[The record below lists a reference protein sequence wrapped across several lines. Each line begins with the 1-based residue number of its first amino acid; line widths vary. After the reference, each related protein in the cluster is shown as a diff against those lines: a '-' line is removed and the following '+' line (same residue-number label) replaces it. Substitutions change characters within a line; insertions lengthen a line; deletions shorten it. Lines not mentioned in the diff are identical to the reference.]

1 MEKKRY
7 IGYGCG
13 GIALTGNFPS
23 MNRLNEK
30 ARAMIAEAIGAENII
45 VEDEILDRYA
55 RDETSDL
62 EHAPDIVVRVS
73 TAGEVGRVLKI
84 CNELGVPVTPRGA
97 GTGVTGGAVPVTG
110 GVLLSLERMNRILEI
125 DERNMTAL
133 VEPAV
138 ITGDLQRAARERGLM
153 YPPDPASLDS
163 CSIGGNVAEGAGGP
177 RAVKYGT
184 TKDYVL
190 GLEFVLPDGAIITTG
205 GKFVKN
211 ATGFNLC
218 GLLTGSEGTLAVITK
233 ILLRLV
239 PAAPFSMDL
248 LLPYDTLEAAVD
260 DVYAII
266 ARRVGPAALEFMEE
280 DAIRLTARHLGQDM
294 PFPDARAHLLVQ
306 LDGTSE
312 EAVRDQ
318 VAAIAGCISV
328 PEERIIAAESRAQ
341 SERIWKARRAIREA
355 ITAESPVFLAEDT
368 VVPRSEIPA
377 FLKKVKEFLNARGLR
392 SVMFGH
398 AGDGNV
404 HIDVLSG
411 GMPRAEWDGLVPELK
426 KNIYAIALAHG
437 GTITGEH
444 GIGFTRRDYLG
455 LALGEDEIA
464 LQKRVKAAFD
474 PRGILNPRKIF
485 GD

>member
-1 MEKKRY
+1 MK
-7 IGYGCG
+7 
-13 GIALTGNFPS
+13 
-23 MNRLNEK
+23 RLNEK
-30 ARAMIAEAIGAENII
+30 ARTLLAKAIGAANVI

-62 EHAPDIVVRVS
+62 EHAPDILVRVS
-73 TAGEVGRVLKI
+73 SAVEASRVLRI
-84 CNELGVPVTPRGA
+84 CNDLGVPVTPRGA
-97 GTGVTGGAVPVTG
+97 GTGVTGGAVPVAG
-110 GVLLSLERMNRILEI
+110 GVVLSLERMNRILEI

-133 VEPAV
+133 VEPGV
-138 ITGDLQRAARERGLM
+138 ITGDLQRAASERGLM

-190 GLEFVLPDGAIITTG
+190 GLEFVLPDGGIINTG

-233 ILLRLV
+233 ILLRLI
-239 PAAPFSMDL
+239 PAAPFTMDL

-266 ARRVGPAALEFMEE
+266 ARRVVPAALEFMEE
-280 DAIRLTARHLGQDM
+280 DAIRITARHLGVDM

-312 EAVRDQ
+312 EEVRNQ
-318 VAAIAGCISV
+318 VATIAGSVSV

-341 SERIWKARRAIREA
+341 SERIWKARRTIREA

-368 VVPRSEIPA
+368 VVPRSEIPV
-377 FLKKVKEFLNARGLR
+377 FLKKVKEFLNGRGLR

-404 HIDVLSG
+404 HIDVLMGAMS
-411 GMPRAEWDGLVPELK
+411 RTEWDGLLPVLK
-426 KNIYAIALAHG
+426 KNIYATALAHG

-444 GIGFTRRDYLG
+444 GIGYTRREYLG
-455 LALGEDEIA
+455 LALGDDEIA
-464 LQKRVKAAFD
+464 LLKRIKTAFD